1 VHWIYTGFV
10 GILVGAA
17 VGLGALQL
25 RVSPLVQS
33 VAAVL
38 VATFLSTGLTLFLWL
53 RYPVLLG
60 AAGDGFGVGVG
71 VGVENV
77 LYLGALL
84 VLGTVLHVM
93 LGTFATVLPWVAEH
107 RPLILGSAAGLY
119 SAVAVAAVARALT
132 SVSALNME

>member
-1 VHWIYTGFV
+1 VHWIYAGFV

-38 VATFLSTGLTLFLWL
+38 VATLLSTGLTLFLWL

-60 AAGDGFGVGVG
+60 AAGDRFGVGVG
-71 VGVENV
+71 VGVENA

-84 VLGTVLHVM
+84 VLGRRARSPGQIRDNGCRPFRREPARSSWDKF
-93 LGTFATVLPWVAEH
+93 GTIVRGF
-107 RPLILGSAAGLY
+107 G
-119 SAVAVAAVARALT
+119 
-132 SVSALNME
+132 